1 MQMEKSSEQELI
13 DKLQAEANQ
22 LREENQK
29 LKASNRRWMRLA
41 GIEDL
46 TGLPN
51 RIFFIT
57 VLLPQHLGLAYND
70 KQAFSCVMI
79 APDGLGEVNKR
90 YGRKGGDQIIRG
102 VADFLKEHLDAEEKL
117 VHSDGSNFIVIIP
130 GAEGGHAK
138 RRALLWRTRIAQRR
152 FNCLNDQVGL
162 TLSMGTVSVVPPLRK
177 ILSVKE
183 AVESIVSRLETALD
197 RAKQQGGDRNVED
210 LNTDFPDPGARR

>member
-1 MQMEKSSEQELI
+1 MEKSNEQELI
-13 DKLQAEANQ
+13 EKLQAELNQ

-70 KQAFSCVMI
+70 KQSFSCIIV
-79 APDGLGEVNKR
+79 APDGLGEINKR
-90 YGRKGGDQIIRG
+90 YGRKGGDQIIRE
-102 VADFLKEHLDAEEKL
+102 VADFLKEHLDPDEKL

-138 RRALLWRTRIAQRR
+138 RRGLLWRTRIAQRR

-177 ILSVKE
+177 QLSAKE
-183 AVESIVSRLETALD
+183 AVESILTRLESALD

-210 LNTDFPDPGARR
+210 LNTDFPDPGQRR

>member
-1 MQMEKSSEQELI
+1 MEKSSEQELI
-13 DKLQAEANQ
+13 EKLQAEVNQ
-22 LREENQK
+22 LREESQK

-79 APDGLGEVNKR
+79 APDGLGEINKR

-117 VHSDGSNFIVIIP
+117 VHSDGSNFIIIIP
-130 GAEGGHAK
+130 NAEGGHAK

-152 FNCLNDQVGL
+152 FNCLNDQVSM
-162 TLSMGTVSVVPPLRK
+162 TLSMSTVSVVPPLRK
-177 ILSVKE
+177 QLSVKE
-183 AVESIVSRLETALD
+183 AVESILTRMESALD

-210 LNTDFPDPGARR
+210 LNTDFPDPGLRR

>member
-1 MQMEKSSEQELI
+1 MEKSSEQELI
-13 DKLQAEANQ
+13 EKLQAEVNQ
-22 LREENQK
+22 LREESQK

-79 APDGLGEVNKR
+79 APDGLGEINKR

-117 VHSDGSNFIVIIP
+117 VHSDGSNFIIIIP
-130 GAEGGHAK
+130 NAEGGHAK

-152 FNCLNDQVGL
+152 FNCLNDQVSM
-162 TLSMGTVSVVPPLRK
+162 TLSMSTVSVVPPLRK
-177 ILSVKE
+177 QLSVKE
-183 AVESIVSRLETALD
+183 AVESILTRMESALD

-210 LNTDFPDPGARR
+210 LNTDFPDPGLHR